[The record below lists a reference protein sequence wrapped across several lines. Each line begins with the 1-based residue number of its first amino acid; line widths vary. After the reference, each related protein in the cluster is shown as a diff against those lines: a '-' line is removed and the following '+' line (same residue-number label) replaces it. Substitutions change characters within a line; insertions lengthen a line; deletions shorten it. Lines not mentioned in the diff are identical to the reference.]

1 MTQIFALHTQNTCR
15 ATFKDVPARKREY
28 TAVIKEYLRNGWA
41 EEVSTQIVQPG
52 KTRYFF
58 IIQHT
63 NPLMIEQHIRI
74 FDGTVKY
81 GVIVQP
87 TPGSI
92 ARYCVTETSQ
102 LAVDG
107 TGPGSI
113 RSIRECLMCPDE
125 LWPTAM
131 KKHRWCCKRTPVKLG

>member
-1 MTQIFALHTQNTCR
+1 MEFHC
-15 ATFKDVPARKREY
+15 K
-28 TAVIKEYLRNGWA
+28 
-41 EEVSTQIVQPG
+41 
-52 KTRYFF
+52 
-58 IIQHT
+58 
-63 NPLMIEQHIRI
+63 
-74 FDGTVKY
+74 
-81 GVIVQP
+81 
-87 TPGSI
+87 GSI

-102 LAVDG
+102 LLAVDG

>member
-15 ATFKDVPARKREY
+15 ATFIAICGTELKKDVPARKREY

-58 IIQHT
+58 IMQHT
-63 NPLMIEQHIRI
+63 NPLTIEQHIRI

-87 TPGSI
+87 TP
-92 ARYCVTETSQ
+92 VN
-102 LAVDG
+102 
-107 TGPGSI
+107 
-113 RSIRECLMCPDE
+113 
-125 LWPTAM
+125 
-131 KKHRWCCKRTPVKLG
+131 